1 MYIYY
6 EYIPCTPCQY
16 IKKTSFKKTRVS
28 GPEFLREIR
37 DSRRSLRL
45 FYIYIHQYYIYIHIY
60 IHTLFSFF
68 IKAQNTYIYIYTYI
82 EFPCIPCIEYSNIVF
97 LIVARS
103 AGEIFLFRW
112 RGAPEKKI
120 RVPES
125 LRIPYNFHLK
135 TNEKCA
141 QPAKARDEGLRN
153 SRPEEIF
160 TNLRILQI

>member
-1 MYIYY
+1 M
-6 EYIPCTPCQY
+6 
-16 IKKTSFKKTRVS
+16 RVS

-45 FYIYIHQYYIYIHIY
+45 FLH
-60 IHTLFSFF
+60 IHTPILH
-68 IKAQNTYIYIYTYI
+68 IHTCICTYI

-103 AGEIFLFRW
+103 AGEKFLFRW